1 MKRLILLILALTLLT
16 GCTVTPVVT
25 TPSTEP
31 TVNTEPGLY
40 VPGHPLES
48 QSNGAVR
55 VFPLNQSSNG
65 IAFMGKT
72 LVTFTPNGDKTL
84 VTPFVGE
91 NLAQR
96 SGAELNGTFLPGD
109 KTLQIDQQ
117 RIGYY
122 DRAENCIVFLDS
134 GLQETGRT
142 SMPQNVQG
150 TPVLSANMAT
160 VFYCTESEVRAY
172 SLESGINRLI
182 RQQNAQALSVEAVLF
197 DDSVLMC
204 GITDLDGNTYVE
216 FLSALTGES
225 LGADSGLM
233 TLTDWQNQYF
243 LQRKDHLVTE
253 YIFSA
258 ADGSQRCFHPQS
270 QSGAVYGLLSMNA
283 VVTVTQEEDGAHLE
297 MYDLTDGNRTAQ
309 ITLPGM
315 TDGISLVADPEQD
328 AVWLLVTDAATGNP
342 LLCRWDVARSPV
354 ADTKVY
360 TKPRYTLENPDTD
373 ALAACRSK
381 AEELA
386 TRFGVE
392 ISFVKEPLES
402 DDYSF
407 VYEHQPTVIL
417 DALEQLEQTMTI
429 FPEGF
434 FRTVA
439 EISDSQKL
447 HIGLVRKL
455 QRKNTG
461 VPEGVAAQQ
470 YWVDGNAWMA
480 LSVGDTVQELFIHQ
494 LAHLLDSY
502 VYSKNVAYDE
512 WSKLN
517 PKDFAYDLSY
527 FQYEEHGDSQ
537 YLSGK
542 NRAFIDTYSMT
553 YPKEDRARIFDCA
566 LAEGNEELFGS
577 KTMQN
582 KLRQLCVGI
591 RNAYG
596 WKKDPRSFPWEQYL
610 QTSLAYTK
618 K

>member
-1 MKRLILLILALTLLT
+1 M
-16 GCTVTPVVT
+16 
-25 TPSTEP
+25 S
-31 TVNTEPGLY
+31 
-40 VPGHPLES
+40 
-48 QSNGAVR
+48 
-55 VFPLNQSSNG
+55 
-65 IAFMGKT
+65 
-72 LVTFTPNGDKTL
+72 
-84 VTPFVGE
+84 
-91 NLAQR
+91 
-96 SGAELNGTFLPGD
+96 
-109 KTLQIDQQ
+109 
-117 RIGYY
+117 
-122 DRAENCIVFLDS
+122 
-134 GLQETGRT
+134 
-142 SMPQNVQG
+142 
-150 TPVLSANMAT
+150 
-160 VFYCTESEVRAY
+160 
-172 SLESGINRLI
+172 
-182 RQQNAQALSVEAVLF
+182 
-197 DDSVLMC
+197 
-204 GITDLDGNTYVE
+204 
-216 FLSALTGES
+216 
-225 LGADSGLM
+225 
-233 TLTDWQNQYF
+233 
-243 LQRKDHLVTE
+243 
-253 YIFSA
+253 
-258 ADGSQRCFHPQS
+258 
-270 QSGAVYGLLSMNA
+270 
-283 VVTVTQEEDGAHLE
+283 
-297 MYDLTDGNRTAQ
+297 
-309 ITLPGM
+309 
-315 TDGISLVADPEQD
+315 
-328 AVWLLVTDAATGNP
+328 
-342 LLCRWDVARSPV
+342 
-354 ADTKVY
+354 
-360 TKPRYTLENPDTD
+360 
-373 ALAACRSK
+373 
-381 AEELA
+381 
-386 TRFGVE
+386 
-392 ISFVKEPLES
+392 
-402 DDYSF
+402 
-407 VYEHQPTVIL
+407 
-417 DALEQLEQTMTI
+417 I

-434 FRTVA
+434 FRTAA

-566 LAEGNEELFGS
+566 LAEGNEELFAS